1 MVHTYE
7 YMGRKSWV
15 WWIIKKKRKK
25 MMMTT

>member
-7 YMGRKSWV
+7 YMRRTSWV